1 MKLKTSLLIGNLIH
15 LGLLNAESI
24 TLTEANFDSTLK
36 EYDDILVNF
45 YSPWAVN
52 WKSLQPHFEAAAPV
66 LDASYPPYLVAKV
79 NCNEEK
85 VLCYKYTDSSGY
97 PDPVFLNFKHR
108 NAEEIEA
115 AKAENVVIEEEFAKS
130 ETESAEQEIEA
141 DENEEKNEDE
151 KEEKPEEKEEKEEKE
166 ENDEEK
172 QKIAAAKRFKKMKL
186 LDEKYIITDYKGG
199 KTGPGI
205 YRSLIQG
212 RENLNEVQD
221 IAHFN
226 KLMKAQV
233 PIVIGFFDPEKSE
246 NKNKAPGFKA
256 FSMAADQLND
266 FQQEKIFHVSKVRS
280 YYTFSKEIAEKAN
293 AKIGTLIYY
302 RPENDTED
310 FQERTEVYDKNGKF
324 TKGLIRSF
332 IRDNAMGLALA
343 IRPDEKETIG
353 YPLVLTIFDVEPK
366 KYAKD
371 SDEDFA
377 KKVEISKKAR
387 NIVRKASRD
396 LAKKYSVNFALGDR
410 MQFRDLMYDFKIKA
424 HDSEFDDKFPFTV
437 VFEDEWSKYVMTET
451 FSEENYR
458 DFLHKHERREI
469 KMYVKSE
476 EDPVN
481 SPEEPITILT
491 ANNFD
496 EYVNSGSDLFIKFY
510 APWCGHCRRLA
521 PYYEKMADMLLPSK
535 PDLLISKMDIDANDL
550 PPGFEVQGVPTMYFI
565 PKGGKPEKYVGS
577 REPLE
582 MIKWLEEH
590 ATVKPKMKS
599 VSELN
604 IDADVMAEARKR
616 AEEAANEAMEEA
628 EEEND
633 ADIVDADTA
642 NETENA
648 KDEL

>member
-1 MKLKTSLLIGNLIH
+1 MKLFVSIFIACLASN
-15 LGLLNAESI
+15 NAESI
-24 TLTEANFDSTLK
+24 SLTEENFDSTLE
-36 EYDDILVNF
+36 EYNDILVNF

-97 PDPVFLNFKHR
+97 PDPVFLSFRHR
-108 NAEEIEA
+108 NAEEMESARNDNIQ
-115 AKAENVVIEEEFAKS
+115 IEEEFAKA
-130 ETESAEQEIEA
+130 EAESAEVEI
-141 DENEEKNEDE
+141 ENEESSEEDK
-151 KEEKPEEKEEKEEKE
+151 KEESEESEEKIEESSEEKE
-166 ENDEEK
+166 
-172 QKIAAAKRFKKMKL
+172 KIAQAKRFKKMKL
-186 LDEKYIITDYKGG
+186 LDEKYIISDYKGG

-205 YRSLIQG
+205 YRSLIKD
-212 RENLNEVQD
+212 RENLNEIKNVD
-221 IAHFN
+221 HFN

-233 PIVIGFFDPEKSE
+233 PVVIGFFDPEKVE

-266 FQQEKIFHVSKVRS
+266 YQQEKVFHVSKVRS
-280 YYTFSKEIAEKAN
+280 YYTFSSEIIKAAGD

-302 RPENDTED
+302 RPENDKED
-310 FQERTEVYDKNGKF
+310 FEERIEVYDKNGKF
-324 TKGLIRSF
+324 TKGLIRNF
-332 IRDNAMGLALA
+332 IRDNAMGLALN

-353 YPLVLTIFDVEPK
+353 YPLAITIFDVEPK
-366 KYAKD
+366 KFAKD
-371 SDEDFA
+371 SDEEFA
-377 KKVEISKKAR
+377 KKVVISKNAR

-396 LAKKYSVNFALGDR
+396 LSNKYSMKFALGER

-437 VFEDEWSKYVMTET
+437 VFEDEWSKYIMTDNFT
-451 FSEENYR
+451 EENYR
-458 DFLHKHERREI
+458 NFLHQHERREI

-476 EDPVN
+476 DDPIN

-496 EYVNSGSDLFIKFY
+496 SLVNSGADLFIKFH

-565 PKGGKPEKYVGS
+565 PAGGKPVKYVES

-582 MIKWLEEH
+582 IIKWLEEH

-599 VSELN
+599 ISELN
-604 IDADVMAEARKR
+604 IDEDVMAAARKR
-616 AEEAANEAMEEA
+616 AEEEADKSMKEQDET
-628 EEEND
+628 N
-633 ADIVDADTA
+633 DIVDADI
-642 NETENA
+642 EV